1 MARSPRTAPALAQ
14 PQGAL
19 TADAARAL
27 YATAVSI
34 DALANAG
41 AMNVPWPPRGPL
53 TPAQRDNVARSGLT
67 ALNVTVSADDFE
79 GTVENIALWTGE
91 AAKYPQLLSIVRRH
105 DDIARAKKDGT
116 LGLILGFQNTE
127 MLERDLSRLDTFRQL
142 GVLIIQ
148 LTYNIRNLIGDGCL
162 EPGDAGISEFGRE
175 AVAKMN
181 ELGIAV
187 DLSHCGTRTT
197 ATGIAASTRPPLI
210 THSGCREVYRHPRSK
225 EDRELKAMADKG
237 GVLGIYLMPFLGG
250 FPGPGK
256 ASTGDAVIRHIEHAL
271 KVCGEDHVGIGSDM
285 SVTPIEESP
294 EYLKLERAFAAGRK
308 GRGIQAPDEDRPLY
322 IPDLNQPRRLELDR
336 RAARRQ
342 GAFRPGRR
350 EGDRRQLPAR
360 LQGHLD
366 GLNRCR
372 ATSPSSAPSTSAA
385 ASSRWTSCAG
395 SSPTPGSPTSRP
407 SSPAAT

>member
-1 MARSPRTAPALAQ
+1 MEMSRREFAATMAAGVGAMSTPAMVAAQ
-14 PQGAL
+14 GTVSA
-19 TADAARAL
+19 AEARAL
-27 YATAVSI
+27 YAKAISI
-34 DALANAG
+34 DALANPG
-41 AMNVPWPPRGPL
+41 SMNVNWPPRGPL
-53 TPAQRDNVARSGLT
+53 TEAQRANIAKSGLT
-67 ALNVTVSADDFE
+67 ALNVTVSGGTFE
-79 GTVENIALWTGE
+79 ATVENIALWTGE
-91 AAKYPQLLSIVRRH
+91 AAKYPQLLSVVRRH
-105 DDIARAKKDGT
+105 DDLAVTKKHGT
-116 LGLILGFQNTE
+116 LGLILGFQDTE

-162 EPGDAGISEFGRE
+162 EPGDAGISDYGRQ
-175 AVAKMN
+175 AVARMN

-250 FPGPGK
+250 ADGPGK

-285 SVTPIEESP
+285 SVSPIEETP
-294 EYLKLERAFAAGRK
+294 EYLKTEREFAAGRK

-322 IPDLNQPRRLELDR
+322 IPDLNQPRRLELIAER
-336 RAARRQ
+336 LAAK
-342 GAFRPGRR
+342 GH
-350 EGDRRQLPAR
+350 PAR
-360 LQGHLD
+360 VIEKVIG
-366 GLNRCR
+366 GNFVR
-372 ATSPSSAPSTSAA
+372 AFKDI
-385 ASSRWTSCAG
+385 WTA
-395 SSPTPGSPTSRP
+395 
-407 SSPAAT
+407 